1 MQLRYRSW
9 QRVRSLW
16 HDAFD
21 TDAISGMRLCHAS
34 YDASAYAV
42 TNLQMKITDVLI
54 SLRLATFERHLMS
67 LKKPTC
73 NPPPHNPQTP
83 TPTHPP
89 TQNKIYDTSTNVPW
103 VSRDTNFVSNRQD
116 LTNPSHNMWTA
127 PKNEDDT
134 AEVMRIIT
142 MVMHCRAVS
151 GISFMQGEQHSGERG
166 GQFIITSPLFQP
178 RIGKRWNIEIKPKS
192 SEVGGDQTK
201 NTESESMPQFW
212 PRIFVLYII

>member
-1 MQLRYRSW
+1 M
-9 QRVRSLW
+9 
-16 HDAFD
+16 
-21 TDAISGMRLCHAS
+21 
-34 YDASAYAV
+34 
-42 TNLQMKITDVLI
+42 
-54 SLRLATFERHLMS
+54 
-67 LKKPTC
+67 
-73 NPPPHNPQTP
+73 
-83 TPTHPP
+83 
-89 TQNKIYDTSTNVPW
+89 
-103 VSRDTNFVSNRQD
+103 SRDTNFVSNRQD

-201 NTESESMPQFW
+201 NTESEFWNMYTTRSTTPQQTRTF
-212 PRIFVLYII
+212 RDVGLGTLNTGTLLHFLH